1 MNPPPNIMSQD
12 DKNLGVLSGAIAYV
26 MWGLFPIYFVAVKQV
41 PTLEIV
47 SHRVL
52 WSIPFGLI
60 ILLFRKQIRQTLSIF
75 RNRKT
80 ILLLVLA
87 AFAMG
92 TNWGVYIWAI
102 QQDQIFQGS
111 LGYYINPLTYVLV
124 GVVFFKEAI
133 SRLQIFAIAL
143 ACIGVAILT
152 FQGGVFPWISLV
164 LVLTFTLYG
173 VLRKQIDVG
182 AVPGLFIE
190 TLALLLPALLLLT
203 YLSSQDILAWGN
215 SGWELNALLVLA
227 GPLTVLPLS
236 AFAFAARRIS
246 LSALGLL
253 QYIGPTLQFALA
265 IYYGE
270 VFTQAHAWCF
280 GFIWIGVGV
289 FTYDAIRK
297 SRQQNQAVSPTGN
310 PQITPHPDSR

>member
-1 MNPPPNIMSQD
+1 MSSPDNITSQD
-12 DKNLGVLSGAIAYV
+12 DRKFGVLSGAIAYV

-47 SHRVL
+47 SHRIL

-60 ILLFRKQIRQTLSIF
+60 ILIFRKQVWQTLAIF
-75 RNRKT
+75 RNPKT
-80 ILLLVLA
+80 TVLLALA
-87 AFAMG
+87 AFALA

-124 GVVFFKEAI
+124 GVVFLKEVI

-182 AVPGLFIE
+182 AMPGLFIE
-190 TLALLLPALLLLT
+190 TLALLLPALLLLAF
-203 YLSSQDILAWGN
+203 LSSKDILAWGN
-215 SGWELNALLVLA
+215 SGWEINALLVFA
-227 GPLTVLPLS
+227 GPLTVLPLL

-265 IYYGE
+265 VYYGE
-270 VFTQAHAWCF
+270 AFTQAHAWCF

-297 SRQQNQAVSPTGN
+297 SRQQNLAVSPLGN
-310 PQITPHPDSR
+310 PQTTPRPDSQ

>member
-1 MNPPPNIMSQD
+1 MSLPPNMTSQD
-12 DKNLGVLSGAIAYV
+12 DRKLGVLSGAIAYV

-47 SHRVL
+47 SHRIL

-92 TNWGVYIWAI
+92 TNWSVYIWAI

-124 GVVFFKEAI
+124 GVIFFKESI

-182 AVPGLFIE
+182 AMPGLFIE
-190 TLALLLPALLLLT
+190 TLALLLPALLLLA
-203 YLSSQDILAWGN
+203 YLSGKDILAWGN
-215 SGWELNALLVLA
+215 SGWEMNALLTLA
-227 GPLTVLPLS
+227 GPLTVLPLL

-265 IYYGE
+265 VYYGE
-270 VFTQAHAWCF
+270 AFTQAHAWCF
-280 GFIWIGVGV
+280 AFIWIGVGV
-289 FTYDAIRK
+289 FAFDAIRK
-297 SRQQNQAVSPTGN
+297 SRLQTPAVSQTEN
-310 PQITPHPDSR
+310 LQTTPRRDSR

>member
-1 MNPPPNIMSQD
+1 MSSPDNITSQD
-12 DKNLGVLSGAIAYV
+12 DRKFGVLSGAIAYV

-47 SHRVL
+47 SHRIL

-60 ILLFRKQIRQTLSIF
+60 ILIFRKQVWQTLAIF
-75 RNRKT
+75 RNPKT
-80 ILLLVLA
+80 TVLLALA
-87 AFAMG
+87 AFALA

-124 GVVFFKEAI
+124 GVVFLKEVI

-190 TLALLLPALLLLT
+190 TLALLLPCLLYT
-203 YLSSQDILAWGN
+203 SPSPRD
-215 SGWELNALLVLA
+215 
-227 GPLTVLPLS
+227 
-236 AFAFAARRIS
+236 
-246 LSALGLL
+246 GLL
-253 QYIGPTLQFALA
+253 
-265 IYYGE
+265 
-270 VFTQAHAWCF
+270 
-280 GFIWIGVGV
+280 
-289 FTYDAIRK
+289 
-297 SRQQNQAVSPTGN
+297 SRMPSSA
-310 PQITPHPDSR
+310 